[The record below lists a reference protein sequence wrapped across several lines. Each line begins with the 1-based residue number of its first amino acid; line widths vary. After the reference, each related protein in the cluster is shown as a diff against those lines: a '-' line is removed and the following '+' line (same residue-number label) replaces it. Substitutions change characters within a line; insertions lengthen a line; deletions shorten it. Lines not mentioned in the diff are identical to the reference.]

1 VSDDDVNHHTPQRSP
16 RRSAPVGG
24 VNSAAAT
31 IESEGVKFDKLYD
44 LLSTFKPPPP
54 THSAHDA
61 RKNLPKIEYSKL
73 VNLSLTNLDEYMV
86 CIYNLGYSRMWPTK
100 FAQPTNKDLEEV
112 WRGEVEGDNVRREAY
127 LVLLN
132 TIPSSLKYLVRNV
145 QSGDVLGIWKAILDR
160 LLHTT
165 PDKKRSLIN
174 DWNMLSMNGLK
185 MPLDKFVAHLYVKAD
200 TLKRYGVEVSEEEM
214 VQVFIAGLTKDYDWF
229 RCHQRMSATSL
240 SMAQATK
247 ICLDYAYDNDLMSFK
262 ETKPILNVVDASG
275 NSKAKAICRNFNSAK
290 GCSRT
295 PCAYKHEKLPAAG
308 GSKAGVE
315 RKCWSCQS
323 TKHMLDKCPKKD
335 EYIKKR
341 DEKKAA
347 AAVSGA
353 VHLNMILPIFATLLE
368 DSKPWILDG
377 AASKHITTDEEDY
390 QGNAKE
396 LHGSVVFT
404 VGNDQTMVPTHVGS
418 VKFGNITLSEVYLCK
433 ECPVKLISESQLI
446 LKGVCVNKSSATKVA
461 QCLVKGKIIFV
472 AKLKQDG
479 LFHMEKVIDGQVL
492 VNCKAFKAIR
502 SSDPILPIYVHVL
515 PVVDVPIPYTED
527 NVPGVNEVA
536 VSEQVVF
543 D

>member
-1 VSDDDVNHHTPQRSP
+1 MLNFFTPRFRQSTQSSDASSREAPSAVQSATEEDEDVVEDHDRDFKHDVESPVVSDDDVNHHTPQRSP
-16 RRSAPVGG
+16 RRSTPVGG

-31 IESEGVKFDKLYD
+31 VESEGVKFDKLYD
-44 LLSTFKPPPP
+44 LLSAFKPPPP
-54 THSAHDA
+54 THSVHDA

-229 RCHQRMSATSL
+229 RCHQRMSVTHL

-247 ICLDYAYDNDLMSFK
+247 ICFDYAYDND
-262 ETKPILNVVDASG
+262 
-275 NSKAKAICRNFNSAK
+275 FNN
-290 GCSRT
+290 
-295 PCAYKHEKLPAAG
+295 E
-308 GSKAGVE
+308 
-315 RKCWSCQS
+315 
-323 TKHMLDKCPKKD
+323 
-335 EYIKKR
+335 
-341 DEKKAA
+341 
-347 AAVSGA
+347 
-353 VHLNMILPIFATLLE
+353 F
-368 DSKPWILDG
+368 
-377 AASKHITTDEEDY
+377 
-390 QGNAKE
+390 QGN
-396 LHGSVVFT
+396 
-404 VGNDQTMVPTHVGS
+404 QTDP
-418 VKFGNITLSEVYLCK
+418 
-433 ECPVKLISESQLI
+433 
-446 LKGVCVNKSSATKVA
+446 
-461 QCLVKGKIIFV
+461 QC
-472 AKLKQDG
+472 
-479 LFHMEKVIDGQVL
+479 
-492 VNCKAFKAIR
+492 C
-502 SSDPILPIYVHVL
+502 
-515 PVVDVPIPYTED
+515 
-527 NVPGVNEVA
+527 
-536 VSEQVVF
+536 
-543 D
+543 

>member
-1 VSDDDVNHHTPQRSP
+1 MLNSHWPWITPSKWRQSTQIYDSSSREAPSAIQSVAEEDEDVVEVHPNDVRTRESKYDVKPLVLSDNDEDHTPVGTSPTSPRSP
-16 RRSAPVGG
+16 RRSAPVG
-24 VNSAAAT
+24 VKSSAAT
-31 IESEGVKFDKLYD
+31 VESECVKIDKLYD
-44 LLSTFKPPPP
+44 MLSTLKPSPP
-54 THSAHDA
+54 THSVHDA

-200 TLKRYGVEVSEEEM
+200 TLKRYGVEISEEEM

-247 ICLDYAYDNDLMSFK
+247 ICVDYAYDNDLMSFK
-262 ETKPILNVVDASG
+262 ESRPILHVADASG
-275 NSKAKAICRNFNSAK
+275 NSKAKAICRNFNSEK

-308 GSKAGVE
+308 GNQKASSSVE

-341 DEKKAA
+341 DKRKAA
-347 AAVSGA
+347 ATVSGA
-353 VHLNMILPIFATLLE
+353 VHLNMVLPIFATLLE

-377 AASKHITTDEEDY
+377 AASKHITTDEVDY
-390 QGNAKE
+390 HGKAKE
-396 LHGSVVFT
+396 LNGSVVFT
-404 VGNDQTMVPTHVGS
+404 VGNDQTMVPTHVGN

-446 LKGVCVNKSSATKVA
+446 
-461 QCLVKGKIIFV
+461 
-472 AKLKQDG
+472 
-479 LFHMEKVIDGQVL
+479 
-492 VNCKAFKAIR
+492 
-502 SSDPILPIYVHVL
+502 
-515 PVVDVPIPYTED
+515 
-527 NVPGVNEVA
+527 
-536 VSEQVVF
+536 
-543 D
+543 